1 MNFEPPAMV
10 VPPFIWVNYNDLTVL
25 PHWKSWLGR
34 EMIPKWPY
42 FRWGRPIDEAE
53 RPYFRLVKYYNLHRF
68 METPMVKVWPGKST
82 MLLRRWWTDCWNVE
96 APPPR
101 RISLPSGGRSAKPQ
115 RWEVTSKKSLTIEL
129 CYIYILYGDGSIPIN
144 TIFSGMNIHL
154 PAILMFT
161 RGTRFWHT
169 AIYIHIIYIYI

>member
-1 MNFEPPAMV
+1 MIIFKKRTIGFPHLCGGFRFVMGVPHLSSFIIHGMRWDCPWILNPPAMV

-42 FRWGRPIDEAE
+42 FRWGRLIDEAE
-53 RPYFRLVKYYNLHRF
+53 RPYFRLVKYDNLPRF

-101 RISLPSGGRSAKPQ
+101 LDIIAIRQAGVRNGRNVG
-115 RWEVTSKKSLTIEL
+115 RWPPRS
-129 CYIYILYGDGSIPIN
+129 
-144 TIFSGMNIHL
+144 
-154 PAILMFT
+154 
-161 RGTRFWHT
+161 R
-169 AIYIHIIYIYI
+169 